1 MVAIFL
7 FISEKRKVF
16 HSHIASRG
24 DDASAL
30 DMYNQSVMV
39 APCDRDTG
47 VGEDLAIAV
56 ANRSAVLYRQQKFL

>member
-1 MVAIFL
+1 MVAIIL
-7 FISEKRKVF
+7 FTSEIGKFSLSR
-16 HSHIASRG
+16 IASRG

>member
-1 MVAIFL
+1 
-7 FISEKRKVF
+7 
-16 HSHIASRG
+16 
-24 DDASAL
+24 
-30 DMYNQSVMV
+30 MYNQSVMV

>member
-1 MVAIFL
+1 M
-7 FISEKRKVF
+7 RKKF
-16 HSHIASRG
+16 CPTRPCLPASSRG